1 MTRHPLLCALLLG
14 GALIVALPPM
24 AAAQQAAPVKGAAA
38 AIDNS
43 DPVKLI
49 ETSANTMVAELES
62 RRAEFRKDPAKL
74 AALVDRVL
82 LPNFDVDH
90 AARLVLGRHWRTATP
105 QQRQRFIDAFYG
117 SLMNNY
123 GDALLEFTGDR
134 IKVLPSPVAAD
145 ATSATVRTEVRRSNG
160 QKVPVNYTLRKTDAG
175 WKVWDVVI
183 EGISYVK
190 SFRED
195 FGAEIDQKGLDAV
208 IQRLESQS
216 RVART
221 GSGAA
226 KSAPAGKAE
235 AAGRQ

>member
-1 MTRHPLLCALLLG
+1 MTRHAILLAVMLGCGFAL
-14 GALIVALPPM
+14 ATDAVAQGKT
-24 AAAQQAAPVKGAAA
+24 AAT

-49 ETSANTMVAELES
+49 ETSANTMVAELEA

-90 AARLVLGRHWRTATP
+90 AARLVLGRHWRNATP
-105 QQRQRFIDAFYG
+105 EQRQRFIGAFYG

-123 GDALLEFTGDR
+123 GDALIEFTGDR
-134 IKVLPSPVAAD
+134 IKVLSSPVAAD

-160 QKVPVNYTLRKTDAG
+160 QKVPVNYTLRKTDSG
-175 WKVWDVVI
+175 WKAWDVVI

-195 FGAEIDQKGLDAV
+195 LGGEIDQKGLDAV

-216 RVART
+216 RVAH
-221 GSGAA
+221 SGGTA
-226 KSAPAGKAE
+226 KSATAGKS
-235 AAGRQ
+235 AAAPR

>member
-1 MTRHPLLCALLLG
+1 MTRHAILLALMLG
-14 GALIVALPPM
+14 CGFAVTNDAVAQGK
-24 AAAQQAAPVKGAAA
+24 AAAT

-49 ETSANTMVAELES
+49 EMSANTMVAELEA

-90 AARLVLGRHWRTATP
+90 AARLVLGRHWRNATP
-105 QQRQRFIDAFYG
+105 EQRQRFIGAFYG

-123 GDALLEFTGDR
+123 GDALIEFTGDR
-134 IKVLPSPVAAD
+134 IKVLSSPVAAD

-160 QKVPVNYTLRKTDAG
+160 QKVPVNYTLRKTDSG
-175 WKVWDVVI
+175 WKAWDVVI

-216 RVART
+216 RVARS
-221 GSGAA
+221 GGAA
-226 KSAPAGKAE
+226 KSATSGKS
-235 AAGRQ
+235 AAAPR

>member
-1 MTRHPLLCALLLG
+1 MTRHAILLALMLG
-14 GALIVALPPM
+14 CGFAVTNDAVAQGK
-24 AAAQQAAPVKGAAA
+24 AAAT

-49 ETSANTMVAELES
+49 EMSANTMVAELEA
-62 RRAEFRKDPAKL
+62 RRAEFRKDPSKL

-90 AARLVLGRHWRTATP
+90 AARLVLGRHWRNATP
-105 QQRQRFIDAFYG
+105 EQRQRFIGAFYG

-123 GDALLEFTGDR
+123 GDALIEFTGDR
-134 IKVLPSPVAAD
+134 IKVLSSPVAAD

-160 QKVPVNYTLRKTDAG
+160 QKVPVNYTLRKTDSG
-175 WKVWDVVI
+175 WKAWDVVI

-195 FGAEIDQKGLDAV
+195 LGGEIDQKGLDAV

-216 RVART
+216 RVARS
-221 GSGAA
+221 GGAA
-226 KSAPAGKAE
+226 KSATSGKS
-235 AAGRQ
+235 AAAPR